1 MLLADLQAAL
11 QISLRAGREGK
22 AEHQIY
28 GRTTMPTLLHGVYG
42 LGSKD
47 FNKYDAAAV
56 VENMAA
62 CFEKKRGGF
71 HAGFLGGD

>member
-1 MLLADLQAAL
+1 
-11 QISLRAGREGK
+11 
-22 AEHQIY
+22 
-28 GRTTMPTLLHGVYG
+28 MPTLLHGVYG

-62 CFEKKRGGF
+62 CLRRSG
-71 HAGFLGGD
+71 AGSIGISPWD